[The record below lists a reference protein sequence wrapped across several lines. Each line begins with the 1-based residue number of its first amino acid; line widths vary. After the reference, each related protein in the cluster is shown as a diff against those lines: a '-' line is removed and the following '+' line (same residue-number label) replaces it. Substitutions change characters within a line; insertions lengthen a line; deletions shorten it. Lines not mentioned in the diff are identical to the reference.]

1 MGTDYSYRVLRT
13 FVNAVVTF
21 MCLFTLDV
29 NIGPCFTM
37 TVIKIMKIAK
47 CLVLEIN
54 EYLV

>member
-1 MGTDYSYRVLRT
+1 
-13 FVNAVVTF
+13 VNAVVTF